1 MGETANSRK
10 GVMSKVFGVS
20 GAVLLSRILGFFRVR
35 LEAEILGG
43 GAVASAWHISF
54 LYANVFRRIL
64 GEGAL
69 GNALMP
75 IVAELD
81 KKYGRESVKGALAV
95 VFPVLG
101 AILAL
106 IVILCSAGAM
116 IVGNLVSATENYQ
129 LRLIGVLMP
138 ILMPYAIFICL
149 TGVIT
154 SVLNYAKCFVI
165 PAFCSLL
172 MNIFLVGGLTWG
184 YFTRCSVEARSLE
197 KFLVNLSLLFLIS
210 GVLQLGMM
218 LILLKKADFFPD
230 FSRWR
235 KHTDIL
241 KKLWDLA
248 LPGLIG
254 ASALQ
259 ISLLVD
265 RNIAQ
270 WVNDQAVSALTYV
283 DRLIDLPIGLF
294 AVGMGQVFMARM
306 SASVASGDLESLKED
321 MNYGLRQVFF
331 LSIPLACSVCFFHEL
346 MLKILCLGGRYTM
359 ADLNAAR
366 TVAIFY
372 GSGIPFFCALKIIQ
386 PAFFARKD
394 MKTPL
399 YCSLTAIGIN
409 IVLSITLAF
418 FLAQG
423 GIALA
428 TVISSCVNCFLLSF
442 HLKKAGLVFDIRE
455 VGTTLLRSALAAVAA
470 GVICKVLLDRFYT
483 GSGRFFDICALGVTG
498 IVFGGIYL
506 GIVILGRGRE
516 FSEML
521 GRFRKKNA

>member
-1 MGETANSRK
+1 
-10 GVMSKVFGVS
+10 MSKVFGVS
-20 GAVLLSRILGFFRVR
+20 SAVLLSRILGFFRVR

-43 GAVASAWHISF
+43 GAVASAWHLVF
-54 LYANVFRRIL
+54 TYANIFRRIL

-81 KKYGRESVKGALAV
+81 KNCGKESVKGALAV

-106 IVILCSAGAM
+106 IVILCSAGAL
-116 IVGNLVSATENYQ
+116 IVGNYAHGVENYQ
-129 LRLIGVLMP
+129 LRLIC
-138 ILMPYAIFICL
+138 ILMPLLMPYVIFICM

-154 SVLNYAKCFVI
+154 SVLNYAKCFVV

-184 YFTRCSVEARSLE
+184 YFTRCGETKRSLE
-197 KFLVNLSLLFLIS
+197 EFLIVLSILFLIS

-218 LILLKKADFFPD
+218 LIQLKMAGFFPD

-235 KHTDIL
+235 KHTDVL
-241 KKLWDLA
+241 KKLWHLA

-265 RNIAQ
+265 RNIARY
-270 WVNDQAVSALTYV
+270 VNDQAVSALTYV

-306 SASVASGDLESLKED
+306 SASVAAGDLESLKED

-359 ADLNAAR
+359 DDLNAAR
-366 TVAIFY
+366 TVALFY
-372 GSGIPFFCALKIIQ
+372 GGGIPFFCALKIIQ

-399 YCSLTAIGIN
+399 YCSLSAIGVN
-409 IVLSITLAF
+409 IVLSIALSFT
-418 FLAQG
+418 LAQG

-428 TVISSCVNCFLLSF
+428 TVISSCINCFLLSY
-442 HLKKAGLVFDIRE
+442 HLKKAGLVFDLKE
-455 VGTTLLRSALAAVAA
+455 VGTTLLRSVFAAVSA
-470 GVICKVLLDRFYT
+470 GVICKLLLDRFYT
-483 GSGRFFDICALGVTG
+483 GTGRFADICALGVTG
-498 IVFGGIYL
+498 AVFGIIYL
-506 GIVILGRGRE
+506 GIVIIGRGRE